1 MSGYSNSS
9 NGSNNGNSNSN
20 SNNRNSSSASGGGGG
35 GPDRY
40 PRSNAPSSFSLTPIG
55 QPGVNV
61 LSPLYVP
68 TSGSN
73 SGGGG
78 PSVSNNEDNLQ
89 LVTYNR
95 GASLDNL
102 STSILIANIQ
112 VINHQ
117 IVKKQKELDAVS
129 TNQNIGDVDIRN
141 QEQIELKRL
150 AETKTALEREFN
162 QRQEDAKK
170 RRDSLMAAHRSN
182 QQMLESMR
190 TDDIGRLTRELQETF
205 VYFKWIAL
213 REHWT
218 VEEYEAACQAA
229 ITGFTLYQN
238 YIYGSAYV
246 QQELA
251 NIMSKIKNIRES
263 TIEAIRTAGTVVSD
277 PRFAAPAVL
286 AGTIGLLTRPLGP
299 GGPNFPTVMGTGGIP
314 YLVNVLRRYGLTR
327 LANMSTRFLQN
338 NLYVVLVVVLGNVL
352 SFLYTI
358 ESNETGYTISR
369 RDYSA
374 ISNFIEQVRENYT
387 ALRQRQSETGSDA
400 AVQFTQSQLNQIS
413 GLLNQIVERFPQV
426 ASVLSPE
433 AMSAINS
440 IQITRPNIMGVATSL
455 THGIIR
461 GVTRAAELVGDLYG
475 TVRDFFYDTGFD
487 PKNPEHMAKLAKI
500 IDEQM
505 KARDTALKQTEQ
517 NEAARAAEYAK
528 TLEDLTLI
536 LTGMIKTNP
545 NSFTSS
551 GSTNVSAASSAAQSL
566 VESVAS
572 SRASVIAGSLGVELS
587 KLSDTRPT
595 LSQETVTALLSESA
609 ELVGYIPLPTEEP
622 ETGSAVGYIPL
633 PTEEPDAGSASRD
646 ASEGLSEGSSRD
658 ASQGSQYTVSSL
670 GNSVTEEMDVVDE
683 EQVPLLELDPRELTN
698 LVNSFNPIN
707 GSVSGPITVTD
718 TAEQPVTATVN
729 VTVSQPLGVIGEINA
744 PESPLTQTLMAV
756 PAARERVD
764 EYLYGP
770 SSKDN
775 SQDSDDDLD
784 GGRRKSKRR
793 RNKRQ
798 TKKKRPIRR
807 RQRRQTK
814 RRQRRYTKRRV
825 LRKRR

>member
-1 MSGYSNSS
+1 MSWLFG
-9 NGSNNGNSNSN
+9 
-20 SNNRNSSSASGGGGG
+20 NSSSASGGGGG
-35 GPDRY
+35 GGPDQY
-40 PRSNAPSSFSLTPIG
+40 PRSNASSGFSARQIG

-78 PSVSNNEDNLQ
+78 PSVSNNEDNLE
-89 LVTYNR
+89 LVTYNIDE
-95 GASLDNL
+95 SLNNL
-102 STSILIANIQ
+102 STSTLIANIQ

-117 IVKKQKELDAVS
+117 IVKKQKELAAVS
-129 TNQNIGDVDIRN
+129 TNRNIGEVDRTN
-141 QEQIELKRL
+141 KEQIELKRL
-150 AETKTALEREFN
+150 EETKTALELEFN
-162 QRQEDAKK
+162 KRQEDAKK

-182 QQMLESMR
+182 QQMLEAMR
-190 TDDIGRLTRELQETF
+190 RDDIERLTRELQETF

-218 VEEYEAACQAA
+218 TEEYEAACQAA
-229 ITGFTLYQN
+229 ISGFTLYQN
-238 YIYGSAYV
+238 YIYGRAYL
-246 QQELA
+246 QQQWA
-251 NIMSKIKNIRES
+251 NIISQTEDIRES
-263 TIEAIRTAGTVVSD
+263 AMNAIRTAGAVARD
-277 PRFAAPAVL
+277 PRFGTTLATAVTAAA
-286 AGTIGLLTRPLGP
+286 TIRPLTRAV
-299 GGPNFPTVMGTGGIP
+299 GPNLPTIMGTGGIP
-314 YLVNVLRRYGLTR
+314 YLVNVLKRYGLTR

-338 NLYVVLVVVLGNVL
+338 NLYIVLVVVLGNVL

-400 AVQFTQSQLNQIS
+400 AVQFAQSQLNQIS

-433 AMSAINS
+433 AMNTINS
-440 IQITRPNIMGVATSL
+440 IQITRPTIQGVATSL

-461 GVTRAAELVGDLYG
+461 GVTRAAELVGEIIG
-475 TVRDFFYDTGFD
+475 TARDFFYDTGFD
-487 PKNPEHMAKLAKI
+487 PENPEHMARLAKI

-505 KARDTALKQTEQ
+505 AARGDALKKTEQ
-517 NEAARAAEYAK
+517 NEAARAAEHDAALK
-528 TLEDLTLI
+528 ELTRI
-536 LTGMIKTNP
+536 LVDKIKTNP

-566 VESVAS
+566 AESVASSRASVAS

-595 LSQETVTALLSESA
+595 LSQETATALLSETA

-622 ETGSAVGYIPL
+622 
-633 PTEEPDAGSASRD
+633 
-646 ASEGLSEGSSRD
+646 SSQRSD
-658 ASQGSQYTVSSL
+658 MSDISMESS
-670 GNSVTEEMDVVDE
+670 SSE
-683 EQVPLLELDPRELTN
+683 EQVPLLELDPTELTN

-707 GSVSGPITVTD
+707 GSVSGPITV
-718 TAEQPVTATVN
+718 AAPNEEGPVTATVN
-729 VTVSQPLGVIGEINA
+729 ITVSQPLGVIGEINA
-744 PESPLTQTLMAV
+744 PQSQLAQTLMAV

-775 SQDSDDDLD
+775 SQDSDDNLG
-784 GGRRKSKRR
+784 GGRHKSKRR

>member
-1 MSGYSNSS
+1 MNPPRGNPF
-9 NGSNNGNSNSN
+9 GDSNN
-20 SNNRNSSSASGGGGG
+20 NSSSASGGGGG
-35 GPDRY
+35 PDQY

-78 PSVSNNEDNLQ
+78 PSVSNNEDNLE
-89 LVTYNR
+89 LVIYDSV
-95 GASLDNL
+95 ASLDNL
-102 STSILIANIQ
+102 STSTLIANIQ

-141 QEQIELKRL
+141 KEQTELKRL
-150 AETKTALEREFN
+150 AETKAALELEFN
-162 QRQEDAKK
+162 QRQQEAKK

-190 TDDIGRLTRELQETF
+190 TDDIERLTRELQETF

-229 ITGFTLYQN
+229 ITGFMSYQQF
-238 YIYGSAYV
+238 IYGRAFL
-246 QQELA
+246 QQQWA
-251 NIMSKIKNIRES
+251 NIISQTEDIRES
-263 TIEAIRTAGTVVSD
+263 AMNAIRTAGTVARD
-277 PRFAAPAVL
+277 PRFGTTLASAA
-286 AGTIGLLTRPLGP
+286 TLLLTTRPLGP
-299 GGPNFPTVMGTGGIP
+299 GGENLVTVMSTGGIP

-433 AMSAINS
+433 AMNTLNS
-440 IQITRPNIMGVATSL
+440 IEITRPNIMGVATSL

-545 NSFTSS
+545 NSFTRT
-551 GSTNVSAASSAAQSL
+551 GSTNVSVAPSRASSVAPSRAS
-566 VESVAS
+566 SVAPSVASSRASSSALSRASIAS

-587 KLSDTRPT
+587 KLSDTRST
-595 LSQETVTALLSESA
+595 LPQETVTALLSESA
-609 ELVGYIPLPTEEP
+609 ELFGYIP
-622 ETGSAVGYIPL
+622 V
-633 PTEEPDAGSASRD
+633 PTEEPDAGYASRD
-646 ASEGLSEGSSRD
+646 ASQGSSEGSSRD
-658 ASQGSQYTVSSL
+658 ASQGSQDTVSSL
-670 GNSVTEEMDVVDE
+670 GNSQPLSQLMDVPLLDE
-683 EQVPLLELDPRELTN
+683 EQVPLLEVNPRELIN
-698 LVNSFNPIN
+698 LVNSFNPDS

-718 TAEQPVTATVN
+718 TDGRQVTAN
-729 VTVSQPLGVIGEINA
+729 VEIDIVAPDYSQVLEASGTTN
-744 PESPLTQTLMAV
+744 
-756 PAARERVD
+756 D
-764 EYLYGP
+764 FNEYLGP
-770 SSKDN
+770 N
-775 SQDSDDDLD
+775 

>member
-1 MSGYSNSS
+1 MNRPRGNPFGDSS
-9 NGSNNGNSNSN
+9 N
-20 SNNRNSSSASGGGGG
+20 NSSSASGGGGG
-35 GPDRY
+35 PDQY

-78 PSVSNNEDNLQ
+78 PSVSNNEDNLE
-89 LVTYNR
+89 LVIYDSV
-95 GASLDNL
+95 ASLDNL
-102 STSILIANIQ
+102 STSTLIANIQ

-141 QEQIELKRL
+141 KEQTELKRL
-150 AETKTALEREFN
+150 AETKAALELEFN
-162 QRQEDAKK
+162 QRQQEAKK

-190 TDDIGRLTRELQETF
+190 TDDIERLTRELQETF

-229 ITGFTLYQN
+229 ITGFMSYQQF
-238 YIYGSAYV
+238 IYGRAFL
-246 QQELA
+246 QQQWA
-251 NIMSKIKNIRES
+251 NIISQTEDIRES
-263 TIEAIRTAGTVVSD
+263 AMTAIRTAGTVVSD
-277 PRFAAPAVL
+277 PRFVAPALL
-286 AGTIGLLTRPLGP
+286 ASTLALANRTVGP
-299 GGPNFPTVMGTGGIP
+299 AGPNFPTVMGTGGIP

-433 AMSAINS
+433 AMNTINS

-545 NSFTSS
+545 NSFTRT
-551 GSTNVSAASSAAQSL
+551 GSTNVSVAPSRASSVAP
-566 VESVAS
+566 SVASSRASSSALSRASIAS

-587 KLSDTRPT
+587 KLSDTRST
-595 LSQETVTALLSESA
+595 LPQETVTALLSESA
-609 ELVGYIPLPTEEP
+609 ELFGYIP
-622 ETGSAVGYIPL
+622 V
-633 PTEEPDAGSASRD
+633 PTEEPDAGYASRD
-646 ASEGLSEGSSRD
+646 ASQGSSEGSSRD
-658 ASQGSQYTVSSL
+658 ASQGSQDTVSSL
-670 GNSVTEEMDVVDE
+670 GNSQPLSQLMDVPLLDE
-683 EQVPLLELDPRELTN
+683 EQVPLLEVNPRELIN
-698 LVNSFNPIN
+698 LVNSFNPDS

-718 TAEQPVTATVN
+718 TDGRQVTAN
-729 VTVSQPLGVIGEINA
+729 VEIDIVAPDYSQVLEASGTTN
-744 PESPLTQTLMAV
+744 
-756 PAARERVD
+756 D
-764 EYLYGP
+764 FNEYLGP
-770 SSKDN
+770 N
-775 SQDSDDDLD
+775 

>member
-1 MSGYSNSS
+1 MNRPRGNPFGDSS
-9 NGSNNGNSNSN
+9 N
-20 SNNRNSSSASGGGGG
+20 NSSSASGGGGG
-35 GPDRY
+35 PDQY

-68 TSGSN
+68 TSGS
-73 SGGGG
+73 SSGGGGG
-78 PSVSNNEDNLQ
+78 PSVSNNEDNLE
-89 LVTYNR
+89 LVTYNIDE
-95 GASLDNL
+95 SLNNL
-102 STSILIANIQ
+102 STSTLIANIQ

-117 IVKKQKELDAVS
+117 IVKKQKELAAVS
-129 TNQNIGDVDIRN
+129 ANQNIGDVDIRN

-150 AETKTALEREFN
+150 AETKAALELEFN
-162 QRQEDAKK
+162 QRQQEAKK

-190 TDDIGRLTRELQETF
+190 TDDIERLTRELQETF

-229 ITGFTLYQN
+229 ITGFMSYQQF
-238 YIYGSAYV
+238 IYGRAFL
-246 QQELA
+246 QQQWA
-251 NIMSKIKNIRES
+251 NIISQTEDIRES
-263 TIEAIRTAGTVVSD
+263 AMTAIRTAGTVVSD
-277 PRFAAPAVL
+277 PRFVAPALL
-286 AGTIGLLTRPLGP
+286 ASTLALANRTVGP
-299 GGPNFPTVMGTGGIP
+299 AGPNFPTVMGTGGIP

-352 SFLYTI
+352 SLLYTI

-369 RDYSA
+369 IDYSD
-374 ISNFIEQVRENYT
+374 ISNFIQQVRENYT

-400 AVQFTQSQLNQIS
+400 AVQFAQSQLEQIS

-433 AMSAINS
+433 AMNAINS

-545 NSFTSS
+545 NSFTRT
-551 GSTNVSAASSAAQSL
+551 GSTNVSVAPSRASSVASSRAS
-566 VESVAS
+566 SVAPSVASSRASSVAPSVASSRASSSALSRASIAS

-587 KLSDTRPT
+587 KLSDTRST
-595 LSQETVTALLSESA
+595 LPQETVTALLSESA
-609 ELVGYIPLPTEEP
+609 ELFGYIP
-622 ETGSAVGYIPL
+622 V
-633 PTEEPDAGSASRD
+633 PTEEPDAGYASRD
-646 ASEGLSEGSSRD
+646 ASQGSSEGSSRD
-658 ASQGSQYTVSSL
+658 ASQGSQDTVSSL
-670 GNSVTEEMDVVDE
+670 GNSQPLSQLMDVPLLDE
-683 EQVPLLELDPRELTN
+683 EQVPLLEVNPRELIN
-698 LVNSFNPIN
+698 LVNSFNPDS

-718 TAEQPVTATVN
+718 TDGRQVTAN
-729 VTVSQPLGVIGEINA
+729 VEIDIYPPDYSQVLEASGTTN
-744 PESPLTQTLMAV
+744 
-756 PAARERVD
+756 D
-764 EYLYGP
+764 FNEYLGP
-770 SSKDN
+770 N
-775 SQDSDDDLD
+775 